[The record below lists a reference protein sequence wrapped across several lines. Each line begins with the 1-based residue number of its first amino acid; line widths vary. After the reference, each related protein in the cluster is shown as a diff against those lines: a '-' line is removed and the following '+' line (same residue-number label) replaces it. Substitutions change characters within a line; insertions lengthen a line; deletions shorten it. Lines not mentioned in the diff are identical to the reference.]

1 MGEIMFLC
9 HRIPWPADRG
19 DKIRSHWMLRRLANI
34 APVHVGSFA
43 EDARDAGFVSDLA
56 ALAKTHHIAMR
67 TKPNWRAGLEALAKR
82 VPVSVAAFHD
92 AGLAEWVKATIAAH
106 PITSIVV
113 FSGQMAH
120 YIPADFAANPAKRVI
135 MDFVDVDSAKF
146 ESYAASGN
154 PLMRWVNAREGRMLS
169 AMEAEVAARADA
181 SFFVSEAEA
190 GLFRK
195 RSGAAN
201 VAALSNGIDC
211 VFYDPEA
218 DFARL
223 PAADGPRMVFTGQMD
238 YRPNVEAVESFAR
251 EILPTIRQSHPTA
264 EFWIVGRQPTAAVT
278 ALAGLPGITVT
289 GAVDDVRSYLAA
301 ADLIVAPLRIA
312 RGIQNKVLEAM
323 AMARPVLASSAAAE
337 GIDAIDGTHF
347 CVAASLA
354 EEAEM
359 ACDLLADAVWR
370 DAIGRAARAHVLAHY
385 GWQAA
390 LDPLE
395 AAVSPPRPSLALE
408 NAA

>member
-1 MGEIMFLC
+1 MGEILFLC

-19 DKIRSHWMLRRLANI
+19 DKIRSHWMLRRLASI

-67 TKPNWRAGLEALAKR
+67 TKPNWRAGVEALAKC

-92 AGLAEWVKATIAAH
+92 AGLAEWVRATLVAH
-106 PITSIVV
+106 PIDSIVV
-113 FSGQMAH
+113 FSGQMAQ
-120 YIPADFAANPAKRVI
+120 YIPADFKGRII

-154 PLMRWVNAREGRMLS
+154 PLMRWVNAREGRML
-169 AMEAEVAARADA
+169 AVMEAKVAARADA
-181 SFFVSEAEA
+181 SFLVSEAEA
-190 GLFRK
+190 ALFRA
-195 RSGAAN
+195 RSGASN

-218 DFARL
+218 AFECL
-223 PAADGPRMVFTGQMD
+223 PAANGPRLVFTGQMD

-251 EILPTIRQSHPTA
+251 EVLPIIRQSHPTA
-264 EFWIVGRQPTAAVT
+264 EFLIVGRQPTAAVM
-278 ALAGLPGITVT
+278 ALSSLPGVTVT
-289 GAVDDVRSYLAA
+289 GAVDDVRTYLAA
-301 ADLIVAPLRIA
+301 ADLVVAPLRIA

-323 AMARPVLASSAAAE
+323 AMARPVLASTAAAE
-337 GIDAIDGTHF
+337 GIHATDGVHF
-347 CVAASLA
+347 CVAANPA
-354 EEAEM
+354 EEARM
-359 ACDLLADAVWR
+359 ATELLADAPR
-370 DAIGRAARAHVLAHY
+370 RAMMGHSARAHVHTHY

-395 AAVSPPRPSLALE
+395 AALSSNPHPSALE
-408 NAA
+408 QAA